1 MSKFLKTGLVL
12 SGIILFGA
20 GCAKSSGP
28 IADVQVETGEPA
40 EITVN
45 APEEGTVMPEGGPEA
60 VIEYRDGAF
69 DPPTLRV
76 LVGTKVTFVNKGTR
90 PVWPASGV
98 HPTHEICPGF
108 DALKGIKPGETYSYV
123 FGRPSECPFHNHLK
137 ADERGTIEVKAVE

>member
-1 MSKFLKTGLVL
+1 MSKLVKVGFIL
-12 SGIILFGA
+12 SAVALFGA
-20 GCAKSSGP
+20 GCAKSGP
-28 IADVQVETGEPA
+28 VAYETDSPEA
-40 EITVN
+40 ITAN
-45 APEEGTVMPEGGPEA
+45 APEVGTVMPPGGPEA

-108 DALKGIKPGETYSYV
+108 DARKGVKSGETYSYV
-123 FGRPSECPFHNHLK
+123 FDRPAECPFHNHLK
-137 ADERGTIEVKAVE
+137 ADERGTIEVKEAE